1 MTILYHKGYENIT
14 KSKGKA
20 LASSTQSIV
29 LADCALQAIGKC
41 GIQIN
46 IGNSEFEFTIVVADI
61 NTDGILSLD
70 FLKKNRCLVDVA
82 SAKMYIGESE
92 HELQMKGHLGCFNVS
107 LKETVYQPPRSE
119 MVCPDSLSLF
129 SIKQRREQI
138 IVGPPED
145 LKKRQ
150 SACSQCG
157 DAFAKSS
164 RLVRQQKRI
173 HC

>member
-20 LASSTQSIV
+20 LASRTQSIV

-82 SAKMYIGESE
+82 SAKMCIGESE
-92 HELQMKGHLGCFNVS
+92 HELQLNGHLGCVS
-107 LKETVYQPPRSE
+107 LKETVCLPPSSE
-119 MVCPDSLSLF
+119 MICSDPLSLP
-129 SIKQRREQI
+129 SNE
-138 IVGPPED
+138 
-145 LKKRQ
+145 
-150 SACSQCG
+150 
-157 DAFAKSS
+157 
-164 RLVRQQKRI
+164 QKRKHI
-173 HC
+173 IMCAPEGAKKLRF